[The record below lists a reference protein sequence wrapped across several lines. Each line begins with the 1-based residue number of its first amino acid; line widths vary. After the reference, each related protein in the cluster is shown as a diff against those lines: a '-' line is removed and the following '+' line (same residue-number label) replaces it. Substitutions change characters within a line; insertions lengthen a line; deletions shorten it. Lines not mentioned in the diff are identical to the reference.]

1 MSTNKS
7 HVHHAAVA
15 VNRYY
20 ETIVVAFDIEHYLIM
35 IPKWEQS
42 QRHQS
47 EEI

>member
-1 MSTNKS
+1 LVQNSRKTPSAMI
-7 HVHHAAVA
+7 
-15 VNRYY
+15 RM
-20 ETIVVAFDIEHYLIM
+20 HYLIM